1 MYRSKFWR
9 GEPGTCYFCV
19 FFSVGWLSGGAEADL
34 TRTAGLQGPHV
45 SMAWPLAMGLWWQ
58 GHFKSLSNM
67 VKSEVILVLVM
78 LTFWWIT
85 FDVQRFV
92 IGFPKSGPWRVPP
105 RSTVRLDALRIIVVP
120 DAGDELPQ
128 LGTDHPKAQIVLLQ
142 GKGKSKNIFETFNL
156 TSTYVEIDSLRSLS
170 REKREYQ

>member
-1 MYRSKFWR
+1 MFI
-9 GEPGTCYFCV
+9 
-19 FFSVGWLSGGAEADL
+19 
-34 TRTAGLQGPHV
+34 
-45 SMAWPLAMGLWWQ
+45 AWPLAMGLRWQ
-58 GHFKSLSNM
+58 GHRKNRSIML
-67 VKSEVILVLVM
+67 KSEVILVLVM

-120 DAGDELPQ
+120 DASDELSQ

-142 GKGKSKNIFETFNL
+142 REGKSKNLFETFHL
-156 TSTYVEIDSLRSLS
+156 ASTYVEIDSLRVLEWRKS
-170 REKREYQ
+170 RVPKCFTNFGRIFVWRQKMIWKIFI